1 MKKIFITGSTGFT
14 GLHACSYF
22 LEKGYDVYGGVRG
35 KRHPLKSVKSIDYSL
50 TNLEELEEVMEA
62 INPDF
67 ILHLAAQNHTGRSW
81 EDPPSTFHANVF
93 GTFYLLES
101 IRNRAPHAVTL
112 VTGSMIEYNPCISE
126 LHSHPYGLSKYLQAV
141 LSSGWSKLFQLD
153 IRIARPS
160 NLIGPGPSNGL
171 CSLLARACLN
181 PDKTFHIDNILDR
194 RDFLDVRDA
203 VKAYETILLAGIS
216 GETYDIATGNEQ
228 TFLKAASTL
237 KSITGS
243 GLTFSTDEFY
253 HPHREKIDNSKISSL
268 GWEPSISFEKSLED
282 IVEYFRK

>member
-14 GLHACSYF
+14 GQHACRYF
-22 LEKGYDVYGGVRG
+22 LEKGYDVFAGVRK
-35 KRHPLKSVKSIDYSL
+35 KRHPLKNVKSIDYTL
-50 TNLEELEEVMEA
+50 TNLEELEETMEA

-67 ILHLAAQNHTGRSW
+67 ILHLAAQNHTGLSW
-81 EDPPSTFHANVF
+81 EEPLSTFHTNLF

-112 VTGSMIEYNPCISE
+112 VIGSMIEYNPCMSE
-126 LHSHPYGLSKYLQAV
+126 LHSHPYGLSKHLQSV
-141 LSSGWSKLFQLD
+141 LSMGWSKLFQLD
-153 IRIARPS
+153 IRIVRPS

-181 PDKTFHIDNILDR
+181 PDKSFHIDNILDR

-203 VKAYETILLAGIS
+203 VKAYEVVLLAGVP
-216 GETYDIATGNEQ
+216 GETYDVATGNEQ
-228 TFLKAASTL
+228 TFLKAVSIL

-243 GLTFSTDEFY
+243 DLHFSTDEFY
-253 HPHREKIDNSKISSL
+253 HPPRDSIDNSKIRSL

-282 IVEYFRK
+282 IVEYYRV